1 MKFTA
6 KDNWHYCTNN
16 KFEILFDY
24 KKKPNNEK
32 NFSIKG
38 KYYRAFYQCSSCNHI
53 TAFHRFKI
61 YDIYKKDYLNLT
73 YQDENGIEKRFK
85 YITNLP
91 FKKSDNKNRALRI
104 SNFFKKKK
112 ISLLDVGSGT
122 GVFLHEMKK
131 LNHNVRGL
139 ELDKRYSK
147 FLKKKKIKVFT
158 KELKKFKTIKKFDLL
173 TFNKVLEHVYDPLE
187 MLKNCKRLLKQNG
200 ILYIELPDVMAKNKG
215 KLAGEF
221 CLDHLQI
228 FSLNSLD
235 QIASRSGFKA
245 IKLERI
251 IEPSGKYTVFGFFK
265 KLKN

>member
-1 MKFTA
+1 MKFKA
-6 KDNWHYCTNN
+6 KDNWHYCEKS
-16 KFEILFDY
+16 KFKILFDY
-24 KKKPNNEK
+24 KKRPNNEK

-38 KYYRAFYQCSSCNHI
+38 KYYRAFYQCNLCNHV

-61 YDIYKKDYLNLT
+61 NDIYKKDYLNLT
-73 YQDENGIEKRFK
+73 YQNESGIEKRFK

-91 FKKSDNKNRALRI
+91 LKKSDNKNRALRI
-104 SNFFKKKK
+104 TNFLKKK

-131 LNHNVRGL
+131 LSHNVRGL
-139 ELDKRYSK
+139 ELDERYAN
-147 FLKKKKIKVFT
+147 FLKQKKIKVFT
-158 KELKKFKTIKKFDLL
+158 KELKKFKTLKKFDLL

-187 MLKNCKRLLKQNG
+187 MLRNCKRLLKQNG
-200 ILYIELPDVMAKNKG
+200 ILYIELPDVMANNKG
-215 KLAGEF
+215 KFAGEF
-221 CLDHLQI
+221 CLDHFQL

-265 KLKN
+265 II